1 MFGRVHG
8 MLRLVPR
15 RVAEEAGSHNVRC
28 DILAA
33 IAFRLNMLGSALK
46 LLCQTRRKS
55 IVHDELSR
63 TVVPHRQLTIEAP
76 SALALRS
83 LFSQILQFVF

>member
-1 MFGRVHG
+1 MSGRVHG

-15 RVAEEAGSHNVRC
+15 RVAEKAGRDDVRR
-28 DILAA
+28 DVLAA
-33 IAFRLNMLGSALK
+33 IASRLDVLGSALK
-46 LLCQTRRKS
+46 PPCQTWRKS

-63 TVVPHRQLTIEAP
+63 AVDPHRQLAIEAP

-83 LFSQILQFVF
+83 MFSQILQFV